1 VNFDESNGSQAEKI
15 DLDVVGKEKPPCE
28 AIKQMT
34 IGDVRP
40 VETTEEDDP
49 QLQVSTPLQGPA
61 AVQGPENLQNVEGSR
76 QNAEAPRFE
85 GSAPE

>member
-1 VNFDESNGSQAEKI
+1 MPIGFFNLSIGSSEIMVDLKFDESNGSQMEQI

-28 AIKQMT
+28 AIKQMA
-34 IGDVRP
+34 IGDVRT

-61 AVQGPENLQNVEGSR
+61 TGS
-76 QNAEAPRFE
+76 
-85 GSAPE
+85 GL